1 MDSPAGPLSPQC
13 PRQMGSGSQLNSQA
27 PGLSLPKPGLN
38 PRKYPCHLNM
48 TQQLSTH
55 AHGKTTQLNII
66 LPWKTA
72 ANPLLIIIM
81 VIRSTLR
88 TSKSLPNINVHPTP
102 KHRLYRDFP
111 GGPVTKFLHSSAG
124 GPDWVPGQRTRSHML
139 QLKILHA
146 ATKTD
151 TAK

>member
-1 MDSPAGPLSPQC
+1 
-13 PRQMGSGSQLNSQA
+13 
-27 PGLSLPKPGLN
+27 
-38 PRKYPCHLNM
+38 M

-111 GGPVTKFLHSSAG
+111 GGPVTKSLHSNAG
-124 GPDWVPGQRTRSHML
+124 GPDSVPGQRTRSHML